1 MNVYVVGN
9 SFQYIKMFKERG
21 FTIVDDLSYADLVQ
35 FTGGED
41 VSPSLYGQHTH
52 RTTYNNT
59 SRDRREKHIFE
70 MCVVRNIKMAG
81 ICRGGQ
87 FLNVM
92 NGGEMFQDVDNHAI
106 TGTHGVLDLET
117 NAIIECTSTHHQ
129 MMRPDAT
136 TALVVGVAS
145 EVLSQYKESMTALA
159 EHPTVVYEEYPDD
172 VEVLYYKDTNS
183 LCFQPHPEIVRKEH
197 HCQEYYFQLL
207 ERYLNVKV

>member
-21 FTIVDDLSYADLVQ
+21 FNVVDDLCYADLVQ

-41 VSPSLYGQHTH
+41 VSPFLYGQHTH
-52 RTTYNNT
+52 RTTYNNP
-59 SRDRREKHIFE
+59 SRDSREKHIFE
-70 MCVVRNIKMAG
+70 MCATRNIKMAG

-106 TGTHGVLDLET
+106 MGTHGVLDLET

-129 MMRPDAT
+129 MMRPGVT
-136 TALVVGVAS
+136 TSSVVGVAS
-145 EVLSQYKESMTALA
+145 EPLASYKESMTTLTD
-159 EHPTVVYEEYPDD
+159 PYD
-172 VEVLYYKDTNS
+172 VIESEDVTDYEVLYYKDTNS

-197 HCQEYYFQLL
+197 PCQEYYFQLL